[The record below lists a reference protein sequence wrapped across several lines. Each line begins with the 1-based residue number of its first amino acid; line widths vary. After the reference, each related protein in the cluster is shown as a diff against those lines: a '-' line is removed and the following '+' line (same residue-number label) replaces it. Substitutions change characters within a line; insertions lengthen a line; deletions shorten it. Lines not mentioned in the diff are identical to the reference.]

1 MRFEPS
7 HQPSRAVPNRQEPSQ
22 GGRGMRVEGLRPGRS
37 RNGKSPQND
46 TARQS
51 RNQNPKLP
59 QKNPKLTKEG
69 KIIGAKS

>member
-1 MRFEPS
+1 
-7 HQPSRAVPNRQEPSQ
+7 
-22 GGRGMRVEGLRPGRS
+22 MRVEGLRPGRS